1 MYPTP
6 TGSVSLSYCPGLGF
20 FAGFPAVNGDEP
32 SGTSPIPRMPARLA
46 VAWQNDRRGAA
57 LSEPRREEDA
67 VANPL
72 QAHYVEWLWERIR
85 SDQYPSATHMN
96 LLESVASPEV
106 LVAYILFLMEK
117 IENEPYPNVDLMK
130 RVQRLIAQF
139 GS

>member
-1 MYPTP
+1 MT
-6 TGSVSLSYCPGLGF
+6 
-20 FAGFPAVNGDEP
+20 
-32 SGTSPIPRMPARLA
+32 
-46 VAWQNDRRGAA
+46 QRGAS
-57 LSEPRREEDA
+57 SEPRREEDA

-72 QAHYVEWLWERIR
+72 QDRYVEWLWERIR

-117 IENEPYPNVDLMK
+117 IENDRYPNVDLMK
-130 RVQRLIAQF
+130 RVQRMIPQF